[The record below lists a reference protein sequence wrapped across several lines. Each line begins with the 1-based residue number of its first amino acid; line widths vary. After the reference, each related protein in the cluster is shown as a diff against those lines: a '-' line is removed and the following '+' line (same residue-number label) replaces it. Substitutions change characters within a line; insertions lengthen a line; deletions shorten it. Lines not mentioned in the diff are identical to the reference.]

1 MQSTVYVMTRI
12 GNTCKSPVF
21 TVHAIT
27 LWSQTESDAFIC
39 ASQEQLNA
47 F

>member
-21 TVHAIT
+21 TVYAIT
-27 LWSQTESDAFIC
+27 LWSQTEADALTG